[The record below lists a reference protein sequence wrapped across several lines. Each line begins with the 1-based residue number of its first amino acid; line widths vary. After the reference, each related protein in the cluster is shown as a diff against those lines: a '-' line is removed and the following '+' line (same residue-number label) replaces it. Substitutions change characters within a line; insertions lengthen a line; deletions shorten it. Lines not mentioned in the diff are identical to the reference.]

1 MFQTPILFWPMVLN
15 NSKLMRHQDQN
26 YYENS
31 QIEFG
36 QIMMDVSK
44 LLKEAY

>member
-1 MFQTPILFWPMVLN
+1 MVLN
-15 NSKLMRHQDQN
+15 NLKLMRHQDQN

-31 QIEFG
+31 QIVFG
-36 QIMMDVSK
+36 KIMMDISK